1 VDAKGQALGA
11 PSVDVHSPT
20 PERGAAPV
28 VKDSPPSGH
37 ASLVPSE
44 LGIARLVAQGL
55 TNKEIGARLFMSPH
69 TVDSKLRRIFRKLA
83 IATRVELA
91 RAVVEHE
98 LVLETS

>member
-1 VDAKGQALGA
+1 
-11 PSVDVHSPT
+11 
-20 PERGAAPV
+20 V
-28 VKDSPPSGH
+28 VKDSSISAH

-44 LGIARLVAQGL
+44 LEIARLVAEGL

-91 RAVVEHE
+91 RVVVQHE